1 MTTTVGVSP
10 GPVTPAPAV
19 RRAWWRPRLDGA
31 TTPAR
36 LRLLLALLI
45 LLSLAWGVLAALT
58 ADQHASA
65 AADVVAVSEPLS
77 LDAEQI
83 YTSLSDADATAAN
96 AFLAGGLEPAKA
108 RQRYQA
114 DITQAAIRIEAAS
127 ALVGSSAAR
136 TQLPGHLTKQASA
149 AGTAVGDDLAI
160 LSGQLPA
167 YTDEVGTARA
177 DNRLGLPLGAA
188 YLREASGLLRG
199 TLLPAASDIYTREST
214 LLTSASAQATGLP
227 LIVVA
232 AIAGLGLGYVL
243 FRSSRWLSR
252 HTHRVVNYGLL
263 LAALAGL
270 VSLVWLVAAF
280 VFGRGDLLHA
290 QQQGSAPAQAFARA
304 EVAALQAHADESLT
318 LIDNGGDDSYQK
330 DYLAQQ
336 KLLGPGPGT
345 LLAAVQAAGGPG
357 SDVAAQARAWYQA
370 HAALRAKD
378 DGGSHGAAVQSALN
392 GDAATSFARLSTT
405 LSQGINDHQAVF
417 AASARSG
424 RDAFTGLAVG
434 MIVASLVMVGGC
446 AWGLSRRLAEYR

>member
-108 RQRYQA
+108 RQRYRA

-177 DNRLGLPLGAA
+177 VNRLGLPLGAA

-378 DGGSHGAAVQSALN
+378 DAGNHADAVKSAQS
-392 GDAATSFARLSTT
+392 GDAATTFARLSTT
-405 LSQGINDHQAVF
+405 LSEGINDHQAVF

-424 RDAFTGLAVG
+424 RDAFTGLAAG

>member
-1 MTTTVGVSP
+1 
-10 GPVTPAPAV
+10 
-19 RRAWWRPRLDGA
+19 
-31 TTPAR
+31 
-36 LRLLLALLI
+36 
-45 LLSLAWGVLAALT
+45 
-58 ADQHASA
+58 
-65 AADVVAVSEPLS
+65 
-77 LDAEQI
+77 
-83 YTSLSDADATAAN
+83 
-96 AFLAGGLEPAKA
+96 
-108 RQRYQA
+108 
-114 DITQAAIRIEAAS
+114 
-127 ALVGSSAAR
+127 
-136 TQLPGHLTKQASA
+136 
-149 AGTAVGDDLAI
+149 

-199 TLLPAASDIYTREST
+199 TLLPAASDIYTRESA

-280 VFGRGDLLHA
+280 VVGRGDLLYA

-345 LLAAVQAAGGPG
+345 LLAAVQAGGGPG

-378 DGGSHGAAVQSALN
+378 DAGSHSAAVQSALN

-446 AWGLSRRLAEYR
+446 VWGLSRRLAEYR